1 MAKAIYSMK
10 IYLFRAQ
17 FRLTESEKNGLKRIV
32 TFVTSKYITAWF
44 NAPLATSAPAQDL
57 EFLKSLLNYPDESVS
72 KATATVFA
80 RHLWY
85 LSARLVAL
93 AFFDER
99 VTVETKR
106 EMVTA
111 LQQEGSED
119 PPRRAYVDLA
129 ASSVSRKT
137 LADFVTTGSAGFFT
151 HLDLDTDFLR
161 KDPTHWEDEPSYIA
175 AKRRVKS
182 SASLTTSR
190 RGVLR

>member
-1 MAKAIYSMK
+1 MAKVIYSMK

-32 TFVTSKYITAWF
+32 MFVISKYITAWF

-119 PPRRAYVDLA
+119 PHAEPTLISQRHRSPGKLLQISSQLAQQASSLTLIWTRTFSVRILLTGRTSPPTSPPSA
-129 ASSVSRKT
+129 ASS
-137 LADFVTTGSAGFFT
+137 
-151 HLDLDTDFLR
+151 HL
-161 KDPTHWEDEPSYIA
+161 
-175 AKRRVKS
+175 RR
-182 SASLTTSR
+182 
-190 RGVLR
+190 